1 MSGGIDN
8 SWNRGEKVV
17 PVVKVLRKGALT
29 LVMAVIA
36 IILLF
41 PIVITFTN
49 SLMTEKEIEI
59 NYGSIGQMNEV
70 IEGREAIFVNLKL
83 LPDQVSLEQYAKVF
97 LDNPKY
103 LTMFWNSVFLVV
115 PIIAGQTLVAAL
127 AAYAFSK
134 LKFRGRDPLFLI
146 YVLTMLMPFQVTL
159 VPNYIMADKL
169 GILDSSYAI
178 ILPGIF
184 AAFGV
189 FMLRQFMLDIPYA
202 YIEASKMDGAGH
214 FLIFYKII
222 IPMIKPGLAALVIL
236 LFVDYWN
243 MVEQPL
249 IFLEDPFKQPLSVF
263 LSRINEEERG
273 IAFAA
278 SILYMAPM
286 VMLFLYAESYFIE
299 GIQLSGI
306 KG

>member
-1 MSGGIDN
+1 M
-8 SWNRGEKVV
+8 
-17 PVVKVLRKGALT
+17 L
-29 LVMAVIA
+29 AVIA
-36 IILLF
+36 GILLI

-49 SLMTEKEIEI
+49 SLMTEREIGM
-59 NYGSIGQMNEV
+59 NYGLIGQMT
-70 IEGREAIFVNLKL
+70 EAGSGTDAFVNLKL
-83 LPDQVSLEQYAKVF
+83 LPDLVTLEQYGEVLIHSPRF
-97 LDNPKY
+97 MR
-103 LTMFWNSVFLVV
+103 MFWNSVFLVV
-115 PIIAGQTLVAAL
+115 PIIAGQTAVAAL

-134 LKFRGRDPLFLI
+134 LRFRGREPLFLV

-169 GILDSSYAI
+169 GLLHSPGAI

-189 FMLRQFMLDIPYA
+189 FMLRQYMLHIPYA
-202 YIEASKMDGAGH
+202 YIEAAKIDGAGH
-214 FLIFYKII
+214 WRIFSTII
-222 IPMIKPGLAALVIL
+222 IPMVKPGISALVVL

-249 IFLEDPFKQPLSVF
+249 IFLDDPLEQPLSVY
-263 LSRINEEERG
+263 LSRVNQGERG

-278 SILYMAPM
+278 SMLYMTPM
-286 VMLFLYAESYFIE
+286 VLLFLYAETNFIE

>member
-1 MSGGIDN
+1 MQLL
-8 SWNRGEKVV
+8 ELLK
-17 PVVKVLRKGALT
+17 KGT
-29 LVMAVIA
+29 ITVMLAVIA
-36 IILLF
+36 GILLI

-49 SLMTEKEIEI
+49 SLMTEREIGM
-59 NYGSIGQMNEV
+59 NYGLIGQMT
-70 IEGREAIFVNLKL
+70 EAGSGTDAFVNLKL
-83 LPDQVSLEQYAKVF
+83 LPDLVTLEQYGEVLIHSPRF
-97 LDNPKY
+97 MR
-103 LTMFWNSVFLVV
+103 MFWNSVFLVV
-115 PIIAGQTLVAAL
+115 PIIAGQTAVAAL

-134 LKFRGRDPLFLI
+134 LRFRGREPLFLV

-169 GILDSSYAI
+169 GLLHSPGAI

-189 FMLRQFMLDIPYA
+189 FMLRQYMLHIPYA
-202 YIEASKMDGAGH
+202 YIEAAKIDGAGH
-214 FLIFYKII
+214 WRIFSTII
-222 IPMIKPGLAALVIL
+222 IPMVKPGISALVVL

-249 IFLEDPFKQPLSVF
+249 IFLDDPLEQPLSVY
-263 LSRINEEERG
+263 LSRVNQGERG

-278 SILYMAPM
+278 SMLYMTPM
-286 VMLFLYAESYFIE
+286 VLLFLYAETNFIE

>member
-1 MSGGIDN
+1 MVVTTILKKSAITAVMVGIA
-8 SWNRGEKVV
+8 
-17 PVVKVLRKGALT
+17 VLLI
-29 LVMAVIA
+29 M
-36 IILLF
+36 

-49 SLMTEKEIEI
+49 SLMSDQELST
-59 NYGSIGQMNEV
+59 NYGPIGQMNKAV
-70 IEGREAIFVNLKL
+70 AGKANPFVNLKL
-83 LPDQVSLEQYAKVF
+83 LPDQVTLEQYGKV
-97 LDNPKY
+97 LVSSPRY
-103 LTMFWNSVFLVV
+103 LTMFWNSVFMVV
-115 PIIAGQTLVAAL
+115 PIIMGQTLVAAL

-134 LKFRGRDPLFLI
+134 LQFRGRESLFLV

-159 VPNYIMADKL
+159 VPNYMMADKL
-169 GILDSSYAI
+169 GLLNSSGAI

-189 FMLRQFMLDIPYA
+189 FMLRQFMLGIPYA
-202 YIEASKMDGAGH
+202 YIEAAKMDGAGH
-214 FLIFYKII
+214 LRIFYKIM

-249 IFLEDPFKQPLSVF
+249 IFLDDPFKQPLSVY
-263 LSRINEEERG
+263 LSNLTSEKG

-278 SILYMAPM
+278 SMLYMAPM
-286 VMLFLYAESYFIE
+286 ILLFLYAETYFIK
-299 GIQLSGI
+299 GVQLSGI

>member
-1 MSGGIDN
+1 M
-8 SWNRGEKVV
+8 RVV
-17 PVVKVLRKGALT
+17 YILKKSVLTFVLGVTAL
-29 LVMAVIA
+29 
-36 IILLF
+36 ILIS

-49 SLMTEKEIEI
+49 SLMTELEIQI
-59 NYGSIGQMNEV
+59 NYGLIGQMNEV
-70 IEGREAIFVNLKL
+70 IPGREGSFANLKL
-83 LPDQVSLEQYAKVF
+83 IPDKVSFAQYGKVF
-97 LDNPKY
+97 IDNPKY
-103 LTMFWNSVFLVV
+103 LTMFWNSVFMVV
-115 PIIAGQTLVAAL
+115 PIIVGQTLVAAL

-134 LKFRGRDPLFLI
+134 LRFRGRDSMFLV
-146 YVLTMLMPFQVTL
+146 YVMTMLMPFQVTL
-159 VPNYIMADKL
+159 VPNYIMVDKL
-169 GILDSSYAI
+169 GMLNSTGAI
-178 ILPGIF
+178 IVPGIF

-202 YIEASKMDGAGH
+202 YIEAAKIDGAGH
-214 FLIFYKII
+214 LRIFMTMI

-249 IFLEDPFKQPLSVF
+249 IFLDDSFKQPLSVF
-263 LSRINEEERG
+263 LSRINESDRG

-278 SILYMAPM
+278 SMLYMAPM

-299 GIQLSGI
+299 GIQLSGV